1 MDRVRNVYRRA
12 GWLASLALIA
22 MCGCQTVRTPEEK
35 IANSNLPRE
44 FQKVSMPDY
53 VLEAPDLVLVE
64 VLEALAGRPI
74 SGERLVRPDG
84 KITLGF
90 YGDVYVAGLT
100 LSEAK
105 EKIVLH
111 LRKYLTD
118 QALGLVD
125 IDPDTLEPKIDPK
138 TKKPIPIDPKDSNTV
153 FVDVTAYNSKYYYVL
168 GDVLIT
174 GRMNITGNETV
185 LDAINFAGG
194 LMPTAA
200 PQNIRLVRPAPAGAC
215 CEQVLPVNLAAIT
228 SGGDP
233 STNYQMMPG
242 DRLIVYRDPIV
253 RFTIFLDRLIAP
265 VQSVLGTTLQSAF
278 TIRSVKFAALPA
290 NAGGGAGAAAARGPI
305 TNLPLEPGA
314 R

>member
-1 MDRVRNVYRRA
+1 MERVRNVYRRA
-12 GWLASLALIA
+12 GWLASLAFCLV
-22 MCGCQTVRTPEEK
+22 CGCQTVRTPEEK
-35 IANSNLPRE
+35 IANSNIPKE

-53 VLEAPDLVLVE
+53 VIEPPDLLLVE
-64 VLEALAGRPI
+64 VLEALPGRPI

-84 KITLGF
+84 KVSLGF

-100 LSEAK
+100 MPEVK

-111 LRKYLTD
+111 LRKFLTD
-118 QALGLVD
+118 EGLGLVA
-125 IDPDTLEPKIDPK
+125 IDETGQPKVDKKTGKPEFTEPR
-138 TKKPIPIDPKDSNTV
+138 DSDRV
-153 FVDVTAYNSKYYYVL
+153 FVDVTAYNSKYYYIL

-174 GRMNITGNETV
+174 GRNTITGNETV

-194 LMPTAA
+194 LTPTAA
-200 PQNIRLVRPAPAGAC
+200 PQNIRLVRPAPPGAC

-233 STNYQMMPG
+233 TTNYQLMPG

-253 RFTIFLDRLIAP
+253 RFTVFLDRLIAP
-265 VQSVLGTTLQSAF
+265 IQSVLGTTLQTAF

-290 NAGGGAGAAAARGPI
+290 GGIGGGAGAGAARGPI
-305 TNLPLEPGA
+305 TGLPLEPGA